1 MQELEK
7 PRIVLDPDEAVK
19 LAEELEAYA
28 KKLRELFSQGLEE
41 GYQWQPLI
49 YVKKSAGIRKRVGCY
64 IELPDSPDEAGW
76 RTFDVLYEPGA
87 EAYIREL
94 SPEALKNREAL
105 GPKAGALVKL
115 IDVLNQ
121 RECSLSIVALN
132 RLRLSFQPTEPA
144 EKQQQRIDDVLG
156 PGGIVSWFLYVLQTP
171 PPQREGW
178 WDNHRCRNSR

>member
-49 YVKKSAGIRKRVGCY
+49 YVKKSAGIKKRVGSY

-76 RTFDVLYEPGA
+76 RCFDVIYEPGP
-87 EAYIREL
+87 EAYIKEL
-94 SPEALKNREAL
+94 HPKALQNLEEL

-115 IDVLNQ
+115 IDILNQ
-121 RECSLSIVALN
+121 RECSLSIPAVN

-156 PGGIVSWFLYVLQTP
+156 PGGIVSWFLYVIQEEP
-171 PPQREGW
+171 RRREG
-178 WDNHRCRNSR
+178 

>member
-7 PRIVLDPDEAVK
+7 PRIIIDPDEAVK

-49 YVKKSAGIRKRVGCY
+49 YRNKSKGIKRRVGSY

-76 RTFDVLYEPGA
+76 RCFDVIYEPS
-87 EAYIREL
+87 ENAYIKELRPKALQDRE
-94 SPEALKNREAL
+94 EL

-121 RECSLSIVALN
+121 RECSLSIPAVN

-171 PPQREGW
+171 PLERKEG
-178 WDNHRCRNSR
+178 